1 MNDRCSQTMLYKAF
15 KGSGR
20 DLFVPVVTLFARVF
34 CHHEHML
41 RLIVFV
47 VFSMGLSACGAQL
60 KQASKPWDG
69 AKERPVLVQY
79 RINKPVQVAQKPVA
93 NSNSKVKVTPPK
105 KTTIK
110 PGWQVQVPDLPNQIN
125 TDPDSIVGIAERYIG
140 TPYVYGGESPK
151 EGFDCS
157 GLVQFVYL
165 QKGVQLKRLAN
176 EQFLQGMSVSKTD
189 LQAGDLVFFS
199 SDGKI
204 VDHVGIYADNRLFIH
219 APRTGRTVSYDSL
232 DSQYYQSH
240 FQGARRIPHS

>member
-1 MNDRCSQTMLYKAF
+1 MVITMLF
-15 KGSGR
+15 
-20 DLFVPVVTLFARVF
+20 
-34 CHHEHML
+34 
-41 RLIVFV
+41 
-47 VFSMGLSACGAQL
+47 SACGALRQSS
-60 KQASKPWDG
+60 QPWDG
-69 AKERPVLVQY
+69 AKERPVLTQHKLS
-79 RINKPVQVAQKPVA
+79 KPVQVAKNTTQTP
-93 NSNSKVKVTPPK
+93 VKVTPPK
-105 KTTIK
+105 QQTIK

-125 TDPDSIVGIAERYIG
+125 TDPHSVVGIAERYIG

-176 EQFLQGMSVSKTD
+176 EQFLQGVSVSKKD

-240 FQGARRIPHS
+240 FQGARRIPH